1 MYHECSMIA
10 VRQTGFY
17 DRGGKFY
24 SNAGINLCL
33 LGYTFIQLLPSRLFS
48 LNPLDL
54 LVLHMWNN
62 KITLK
67 KKKSRR
73 KSRPDMNKQKI
84 NQVSE
89 TTGISFQNEFT
100 SVSTTRQ
107 VGKRELSRTGLSLNV
122 HSSGN
127 VILFACHS
135 SMALNTCIYFFG
147 KK

>member
-1 MYHECSMIA
+1 
-10 VRQTGFY
+10 
-17 DRGGKFY
+17 
-24 SNAGINLCL
+24 
-33 LGYTFIQLLPSRLFS
+33 
-48 LNPLDL
+48 
-54 LVLHMWNN
+54 
-62 KITLK
+62 
-67 KKKSRR
+67 
-73 KSRPDMNKQKI
+73 MNKQKI

-107 VGKRELSRTGLSLNV
+107 VGKRELSGTGLSLNV